1 MFYLNFDNTLYKH
14 HFAKQAKVDDFIQN
28 AKEFDTCISWIIAF
42 IGNAILQ
49 NFHSVYGYFNCHP
62 WYNEGNLCPDQE
74 QIYQNSKSNATLR
87 A

>member
-42 IGNAILQ
+42 IGN
-49 NFHSVYGYFNCHP
+49 
-62 WYNEGNLCPDQE
+62 
-74 QIYQNSKSNATLR
+74 
-87 A
+87 